1 MKPIRIFDSMK
12 ISGCLLSFFM
22 LVFGTTAFP
31 QEGSKG
37 YKFKNVILLPF
48 TSIKNQGITNNCYIY
63 AMTSLLESELKQQ
76 GKADTN
82 FSEMY
87 FVRSIYMQK
96 AEKFMRMHGKMY
108 FTGGGELNDVPD
120 VITRYGLVP
129 EGSYTGLKKGETGY
143 NQMALEDSLRNFL
156 KNLATASTPLL
167 VSGWQKQVSAILD
180 NYLGTLPDS
189 LQITDKRS
197 FPIDYAKSLNISPDN
212 YILLSSFMAY
222 PYYKYF
228 PLEVPD
234 NWSWGQ
240 AYNLPLDKLI
250 EVVRDA
256 LEHGY
261 TVAWA
266 ADDSEIWF
274 SWRNG
279 VAILP
284 DVLNP
289 GPAFGSPAD
298 WNKLNERQKIKE
310 ILSFNNRVNEMTITE
325 ELRQR
330 AFDSYATTD
339 DHSMHIVGLAKDQ
352 DGKNFFIVKNSW
364 GTRNP
369 YNGLIYV
376 SEAYFLYKTVSIMLN
391 KKALP
396 PGLIK

>member
-1 MKPIRIFDSMK
+1 MKPERIFCSIK
-12 ISGCLLSFFM
+12 TTGWLLSFFL
-22 LVFGTTAFP
+22 LVSGAASFAQDGV
-31 QEGSKG
+31 KG
-37 YKFKNVILLPF
+37 YRFNDIIRLPY
-48 TSIKNQGITNNCYIY
+48 TSVKNQGMTNNCYIY
-63 AMTSLLESELKQQ
+63 AMTSLLESEMKQQ

-87 FVRSIYMQK
+87 FVRSVYMQK

-120 VITRYGLVP
+120 AITRYGLVP
-129 EGSYTGLKKGETGY
+129 ESSYTGLKSGETGY
-143 NQMALEDSLRNFL
+143 NHMALEDSLRNFL
-156 KNLATASTPLL
+156 KNLSAASTPLL
-167 VSGWQKQVSAILD
+167 VPGWQSQVSAILD
-180 NYLGTLPDS
+180 NYLGTLPDT

-197 FPIDYAKSLNISPDN
+197 FPINYAKSLNISPDN

-240 AYNLPLDKLI
+240 AYNLPLDKLK
-250 EVVRDA
+250 EVALYA

-266 ADDSEIWF
+266 ADDSEAWF

-279 VAILP
+279 IAVVP

-298 WNKLNERQKIKE
+298 WNKLNERQKMKE
-310 ILSFNNRVNEMTITE
+310 ILSFNNRVNEMTISE

>member
-31 QEGSKG
+31 QVGSKG

-180 NYLGTLPDS
+180 NYLVTLPDS

-289 GPAFGSPAD
+289 GPAFGSPVD